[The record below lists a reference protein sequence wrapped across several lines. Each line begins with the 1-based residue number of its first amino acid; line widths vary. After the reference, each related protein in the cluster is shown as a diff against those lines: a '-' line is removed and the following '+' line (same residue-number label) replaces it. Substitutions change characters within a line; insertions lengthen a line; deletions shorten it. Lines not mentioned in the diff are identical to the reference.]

1 MQFNSVLLNIT
12 SEDPPRMAEFYTKV
26 LKLKPNPVIG
36 EGAFDLNDGT
46 VLLIDGHSET
56 KGKSKEP
63 HRMLINFS
71 VPDLKSEQS
80 RLKGEGV
87 QFIREEG
94 SRAPRGPCRTPPPEE
109 WGGVISTFLDPDG
122 NYLQLIEFNPS

>member
-1 MQFNSVLLNIT
+1 MDFNSVLLNIT
-12 SEDPPRMAEFYTKV
+12 SENPERMAEFYTKV
-26 LKLKPNPVIG
+26 LKLKPNPMIG

-46 VLLIDGHSET
+46 VLHIDGHSDT

-63 HRMLINFS
+63 HRMLINFF
-71 VPDLKSEQS
+71 VPDLKSEQA

-87 QFIREEG
+87 EFIREEG
-94 SRAPRGPCRTPPPEE
+94 REE

-122 NYLQLIEFNPS
+122 NYLQLIEFNPGG